1 MRNRSTLLSHL
12 YSNVE
17 KIAWTKRFCAEFANS
32 VISDIEEMTVRK
44 KGEGGVKSCLSVY
57 DRMIILEFFFPT
69 PANPPTI
76 NATFILFLIPFIPLH

>member
-12 YSNVE
+12 YSNGE

-57 DRMIILEFFFPT
+57 DRMIILEFFFPLQ
-69 PANPPTI
+69 PTHQRL
-76 NATFILFLIPFIPLH
+76 TQHLSYF